1 MLILGDSHVGRMF
14 PYRRWLGQ
22 HTTDISVRWIWQG
35 GAGINWAEQQVGRC
49 AGFRLVILMIGGNDL
64 DVGWCSPYQLADRI
78 GFLADQILQEGA
90 ETVVI
95 PSLWPRS
102 NVNYNTRARQY
113 AGIMERRFSFDPQVT
128 FWLWDRRQ
136 AWRNVDGVHFL
147 HHGYRQAIRYLI
159 AFIVWVINHNLW

>member
-1 MLILGDSHVGRMF
+1 M
-14 PYRRWLGQ
+14 
-22 HTTDISVRWIWQG
+22 RWIWQG

-49 AGFRLVILMIGGNDL
+49 AGFRLVVLMIGGNDL
-64 DVGWCSPYQLADRI
+64 DAGWCSPYQLADRI
-78 GFLADQILQEGA
+78 GFLAHQILQEGA

-147 HHGYRQAIRYLI
+147 HRYTLPHCLYCVGYQPQPLVKTDRLKPATFARCEYGQRTGDVNMDTWP
-159 AFIVWVINHNLW
+159 FH